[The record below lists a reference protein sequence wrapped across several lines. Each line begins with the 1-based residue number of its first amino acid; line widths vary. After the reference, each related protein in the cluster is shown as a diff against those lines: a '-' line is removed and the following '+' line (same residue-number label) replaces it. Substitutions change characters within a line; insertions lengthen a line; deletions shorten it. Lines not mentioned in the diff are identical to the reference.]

1 LPLSNSITQMKKLLL
16 FTISCLIV
24 FITQAQTEYKGP
36 IPKIADGYGSPGAY
50 TPKTINFEVLP
61 NWDVYYTDEKALA
74 SITIP
79 EELNEKAPIV
89 FYIPWDSDSR
99 LSPSTF
105 YSINKERAERIA
117 SQGYCYV
124 TLQYNNP
131 GELNDSDP
139 FGLCK
144 ATLDQLIDSFS
155 QYVDTT
161 RVGIIGSFMGGGARA
176 IQVASE
182 KFIYENW
189 GENGRFLITDHSGPA
204 IVGGAWEESGK
215 PVFTNEALDAFPDD
229 MKYISI
235 VGDLTHW
242 FDPSFSIDFYEHI
255 GVPDSNKAFFE
266 IASDT
271 LDGHIYFASE
281 VMNMTNTQFVND
293 TWAKYVM
300 YDAYDEYVYYRT
312 IDALGNLLWKND
324 YNARNYCL
332 GGDENGN
339 IPMADGLLKPI
350 HSTDNPDPDRYWYAK
365 ARGSYVYPCWSVPWN
380 LRKYYTNWPCHG
392 VMDRVDLVESDFSF
406 YPNPVGDIQEIQFDF
421 QWVNSIQSIDI
432 YNSTGQLLSSI
443 QEPTTN
449 KIPID
454 KWSTDHLLIFCVN
467 WKNAQ
472 TTFSKIITNN

>member
-1 LPLSNSITQMKKLLL
+1 MPWSYSITQMKKLLL
-16 FTISCLIV
+16 FTISCLFV
-24 FITQAQTEYKGP
+24 FISHAQTDYKGP
-36 IPKIADGYGSPGAY
+36 IPKISEGYGSPGVY

-61 NWDVYYTDEKALA
+61 DWDVYYTDEKALA

-79 EELNEKAPIV
+79 EELNEQAPVI
-89 FYIPWDSDSR
+89 FYIPWNSDSR

-105 YSINKERAERIA
+105 YSINKERAERVA

-204 IVGGAWEESGK
+204 SVGGAWEESGK

-229 MKYISI
+229 MKYVTI

-266 IASDT
+266 IPTDT

-392 VMDRVDLVESDFSF
+392 VMDRVDLVENDFSF

-454 KWSTDHLLIFCVN
+454 KWSADHLLIFCVN